1 MTDTEDSA
9 LTVLFEDEH
18 LVAVNKPAG
27 LLVHP
32 SAIDSHN
39 TDTLISRITHQLGTR
54 CAPIHR
60 LDRATSGVI
69 LLARHS
75 GAARHMGQTWHE
87 TTEKTYLAVVRGH
100 LKDAVDLEHPVRDR
114 DSGKRQLAQ
123 TRFRPLAEVEIPE
136 AVDRYPTTRYGLVEA
151 KPITGRRHQI
161 RQHLKHL
168 SHPIVGDS
176 SFGKSVHNRY
186 IARRFDAARLLL
198 HAKGLSFTH
207 PVTHLRVSLEAAP
220 DAAFQRVLT
229 GLPWRTAQDTP
240 E

>member
-87 TTEKTYLAVVRGH
+87 TTEKTYVAVVRGH
-100 LKDAVDLEHPVRDR
+100 LKDAVDL
-114 DSGKRQLAQ
+114 
-123 TRFRPLAEVEIPE
+123 
-136 AVDRYPTTRYGLVEA
+136 
-151 KPITGRRHQI
+151 
-161 RQHLKHL
+161 
-168 SHPIVGDS
+168 HPIVGDS